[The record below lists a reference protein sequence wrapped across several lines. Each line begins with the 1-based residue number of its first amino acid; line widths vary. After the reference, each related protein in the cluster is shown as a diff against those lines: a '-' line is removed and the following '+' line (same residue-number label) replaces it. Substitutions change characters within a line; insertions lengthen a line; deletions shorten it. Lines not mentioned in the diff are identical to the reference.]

1 MQLCIVCKNKSTKQ
15 IFDCCNIVLHT
26 RCVSQYLKKSSFKKC
41 PTCNKKKKCYN
52 TRFFNKENIFI
63 QKIKFFLNKLNT
75 PSIVSARKLMILEM
89 FDYISKNMWFLS
101 KHEKFKQTVEKKLIQ
116 FYKVDEWV
124 EANNIYYKLFKK
136 CIKL

>member
-52 TRFFNKENIFI
+52 TRFFDKENIFI
-63 QKIKFFLNKLNT
+63 QKIKLFLNKLNT
-75 PSIVSARKLMILEM
+75 PKIVSSRKLMILEM
-89 FDYISKNMWFLS
+89 FNYISKNMWFLL
-101 KHEKFKQTVEKKLIQ
+101 KHKKFKQTVEKKLIQ